1 MCLSKITNRHKK
13 DEGIGYKAFAIA
25 IDGNL
30 HSECRDTH
38 TIRPINKW
46 LKSKS
51 KRLYTSLTREFYR
64 SGFHIFRTKT
74 EAYRWNMIT
83 DSIRKVKYRKV
94 IVSGEQM
101 NLSVIVAKEIKILPI
116 K

>member
-46 LKSKS
+46 LKSIG
-51 KRLYTSLTREFYR
+51 L
-64 SGFHIFRTKT
+64 
-74 EAYRWNMIT
+74 
-83 DSIRKVKYRKV
+83 
-94 IVSGEQM
+94 IVS
-101 NLSVIVAKEIKILPI
+101 SFIKLVESPTS
-116 K
+116 KNVLQLFLDD